1 MEVLA
6 AVEPQDKPKA
16 PEPRNLVS
24 GGLPGMGIA
33 RDLMYVDFTV
43 PKEVHKTRTSMLLL
57 LGGRSRALGVDATAQ
72 DGWHHG

>member
-1 MEVLA
+1 VARHDCYADVCA
-6 AVEPQDKPKA
+6 AAEPQDKPKA

-43 PKEVHKTRTSMLLL
+43 PKEVHKNEHAVAAVRRKQGTLC
-57 LGGRSRALGVDATAQ
+57 
-72 DGWHHG
+72 